1 MVQISKRA
9 AEKAKQVQALVNDLK
24 LSEWRAI
31 KEFVDRRYTE
41 KAVKIRLDDQSCQNI
56 ESEIY
61 WFK

>member
-1 MVQISKRA
+1 MSKRA

-31 KEFVDRRYTE
+31 KEFVDRRYAE
-41 KAVKIRLDDQSCQNI
+41 KAVKIRLDDQSCKNI